1 MKPTKE
7 QISAIYARMKA
18 RQEQRRFEQDTQQVV
33 EMVQRRR
40 CAESI
45 SDDEWKPVGRRCHN
59 ERLDRK

>member
-40 CAESI
+40 YTEST
-45 SDDEWKPVGRRCHN
+45 SVVEPKSVSATSNH
-59 ERLDRK
+59 KQ